1 MKYLTEMAFPVEL
14 TFEVLPAMLVED
26 TELPAQ
32 LDITRIL
39 LTITGPSGKP
49 WLRNWCPAN
58 IQEPLSW
65 ITVPAARLPVC
76 RAASAMKGL

>member
-1 MKYLTEMAFPVEL
+1 MKYKTEMTFPVEL

-32 LDITRIL
+32 LDITKVL

-49 WLRNWCPAN
+49 R
-58 IQEPLSW
+58 QVD
-65 ITVPAARLPVC
+65 ITKTLTEEQMMFFEDEIAENYREN
-76 RAASAMKGL
+76 STF

>member
-1 MKYLTEMAFPVEL
+1 MKYQTEMTFPVEL

-32 LDITRIL
+32 LDITKVL

-49 WLRNWCPAN
+49 R
-58 IQEPLSW
+58 QVD
-65 ITVPAARLPVC
+65 ITKTLTEEQMMLFEDDIAENYREN
-76 RAASAMKGL
+76 SAF

>member
-1 MKYLTEMAFPVEL
+1 MKYKTEMTFPVEL
-14 TFEVLPAMLVED
+14 TFEVLPPMLVEN

-49 WLRNWCPAN
+49 R
-58 IQEPLSW
+58 QVD
-65 ITVPAARLPVC
+65 ITKSFSEEQMMLFEDEIMENYSED
-76 RAASAMKGL
+76 SAL

>member
-1 MKYLTEMAFPVEL
+1 MKYQTEMTFPVEL

-32 LDITRIL
+32 LDITKVL

-49 WLRNWCPAN
+49 R
-58 IQEPLSW
+58 QVD
-65 ITVPAARLPVC
+65 ITKTLTEEQMMFFEDEIAENYRED
-76 RAASAMKGL
+76 STF

>member
-1 MKYLTEMAFPVEL
+1 MKHKTEMTFPVEL

-32 LDITRIL
+32 LDITKVL

-49 WLRNWCPAN
+49 R
-58 IQEPLSW
+58 QVD
-65 ITVPAARLPVC
+65 ITKTLTEDQMMLFEDDIAENHL
-76 RAASAMKGL
+76 GGN

>member
-1 MKYLTEMAFPVEL
+1 MKYKTEMTFPVEL

-32 LDITRIL
+32 LDITKVL

-49 WLRNWCPAN
+49 RQVDITKTLTEEQMMLFEDEIMENYSENPA
-58 IQEPLSW
+58 L
-65 ITVPAARLPVC
+65 
-76 RAASAMKGL
+76 